1 MNKSAQADGVPTA
14 RGAGEKDPFL
24 VALGERV
31 RTLRARRGLTR
42 KALALDAGVSER
54 HVANLESGVGNA
66 SVLFLRQ
73 LAQAL
78 NCTLAEIVGDETTS
92 SAEWLLIRE
101 ILHGRDGEALTR
113 ARQALSELFA
123 GSERDPDRRGRIALI
138 GLRGAGKSTLGRM
151 LADDMHVPFVELNRV
166 IERLAGCPPSEIY
179 SLYGASAYRR
189 YELRALEAVVA
200 EHPRAVIASPGGI
213 VSDAATF
220 NFLLT
225 HCYTVWLQASPE
237 EHMKRVV
244 AQGDLRPMSG
254 NAEAMDDLKRILAG
268 RQDFYAKADMS
279 FDTGGRVLADAY
291 LQLRGR
297 LAVQL
302 SSD

>member
-1 MNKSAQADGVPTA
+1 M
-14 RGAGEKDPFL
+14 
-24 VALGERV
+24 
-31 RTLRARRGLTR
+31 
-42 KALALDAGVSER
+42 
-54 HVANLESGVGNA
+54 
-66 SVLFLRQ
+66 
-73 LAQAL
+73 
-78 NCTLAEIVGDETTS
+78 
-92 SAEWLLIRE
+92 
-101 ILHGRDGEALTR
+101 
-113 ARQALSELFA
+113 
-123 GSERDPDRRGRIALI
+123 
-138 GLRGAGKSTLGRM
+138 
-151 LADDMHVPFVELNRV
+151 
-166 IERLAGCPPSEIY
+166 
-179 SLYGASAYRR
+179 
-189 YELRALEAVVA
+189 RALEAVVA

-279 FDTGGRVLADAY
+279 FDTGGRALADAY